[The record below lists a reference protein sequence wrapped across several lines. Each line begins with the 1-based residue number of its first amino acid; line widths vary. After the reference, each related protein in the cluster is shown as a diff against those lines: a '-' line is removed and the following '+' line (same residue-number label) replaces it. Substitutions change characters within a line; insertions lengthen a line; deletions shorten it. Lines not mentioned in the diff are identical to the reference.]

1 MRILLVED
9 HEAFAAVVTEQFLSG
24 HDVVHVRT
32 VAEGVALDP
41 TAFDLALVDFD
52 LPDGKGAAVV
62 QALRARRTDLKIVA
76 TSSHQ
81 PGNDALRRAGAD
93 AVCAKADFA
102 ELPALLERLSAG

>member
-9 HEAFAAVVTEQFLSG
+9 HEVFAAVVTEQFLGG
-24 HDVVHVRT
+24 HEVVLVRT
-32 VAEGVALDP
+32 VAEGIVVDP

-52 LPDGKGAAVV
+52 LPDGKGDAVV
-62 QALRARRTDLKIVA
+62 EALRARHAGLTIVGI
-76 TSSHQ
+76 SSHR

-102 ELPALLERLSAG
+102 ELPALLERLSGG